1 MEFMLRCASWGSA
14 KAYYKE
20 ASKFIVRTE
29 LDEYDEE
36 QLTIEINTLEEL
48 MELKENVQAP
58 LILKKGIITIYDD
71 YNE

>member
-58 LILKKGIITIYDD
+58 LILKKGMITIYDD

>member
-1 MEFMLRCASWGSA
+1 MEFMLKCASWGSS

-29 LDEYDEE
+29 LNEYDEE
-36 QLTIEINTLEEL
+36 ELIIEINTLEEL
-48 MELKENVQAP
+48 MELMKNVQVP
-58 LILKKGIITIYDD
+58 LILKNDRITIYDD

>member
-1 MEFMLRCASWGSA
+1 MEFMLKCASWGTA

-29 LDEYDEE
+29 LNEYDEE
-36 QLTIEINTLEEL
+36 ELIIEINTIEEL
-48 MELKENVQAP
+48 MELMKNAQVP
-58 LILKKGIITIYDD
+58 LILDKYRITIYDD

>member
-29 LDEYDEE
+29 LNEYDEE
-36 QLTIEINTLEEL
+36 ELIIEINTLEEL

-58 LILKKGIITIYDD
+58 LILKKGMITIYDD